1 MIQLR
6 YCCQHP
12 VLLGFVYHNPSGSPS
27 LHTSLYDDLLA
38 SPLDVSLEG
47 EQVVESWIERME
59 WYTVGVKF
67 LKDIVESMS
76 QFVSLLDTAK
86 D

>member
-1 MIQLR
+1 
-6 YCCQHP
+6 
-12 VLLGFVYHNPSGSPS
+12 
-27 LHTSLYDDLLA
+27 LYDDLLA

-67 LKDIVESMS
+67 LKDIVESMR